1 MTAKSLACG
10 LLVLVAL
17 AAGASLPAQAEP
29 DTTPGIV
36 AAAAGRSTGSTV
48 TVDASEDAFVW
59 RDYGDEAETTEDVPW
74 WRALGRFLARFVFV
88 LGLLAATLFG
98 LRRFMAMRAPLGDGR
113 IMVLEQTRLAGTQSL
128 CLVQAGAHVL
138 LLGTNGA
145 GLLVKLAEWP
155 VEQAPPSVAEAMF
168 RQSVS
173 QAARA
178 GDQGRDA

>member
-1 MTAKSLACG
+1 MTAKTLACG

-17 AAGASLPAQAEP
+17 AVGGSLPAQAEP
-29 DTTPGIV
+29 DSLPSAAV
-36 AAAAGRSTGSTV
+36 AAVGGATGSTV

-59 RDYGDEAETTEDVPW
+59 RDYGDEAETSQDVPW
-74 WRALGRFLARFVFV
+74 WRALGRFLVRFVFV

-113 IMVLEQTRLAGTQSL
+113 ILVLEQTRLAGTQSL
-128 CLVQAGAHVL
+128 CLVQAGANVL

-155 VEQAPPSVAEAMF
+155 VDQAPPSVAEAMF

-173 QAARA
+173 QAART